1 MASKLQQRLAEK
13 TTGIQRKAPPNEAGE
28 VIGTASTMPPTVETD
43 HVLGTRRSM
52 SMPGQ
57 LGAFR
62 LEAQKYETIIADLQ
76 VKLAAVNQGSYS
88 VTRISLTLID
98 DSPYQPRLEIDP
110 EEIDELAKTMAAAH
124 QADPVKVRR
133 VGDRFELISG
143 HRRVRAARTLG
154 WEEIDAIVEVR
165 NDMEAEVEAML
176 LVVGNVHL
184 SAYELAKMYDRAIS
198 KGIVPNQTACAAFFA
213 TKQPVV
219 SACLGM
225 LSLPQEIIS
234 ILDAKPRLMGYE
246 CAKVVK
252 ALIKDHPAH
261 LDTIIRGVSR
271 LGEGMQQSALK
282 GWVRQAIRQTTEPKE
297 DDRRTITS
305 NGRPVFTTKRDPRSV
320 TVSCKIPGMDIEV
333 FEERLRLW
341 LHEQAKTVSE
351 LIGGAAT

>member
-1 MASKLQQRLAEK
+1 MASKLQQRLAGK
-13 TTGIQRKAPPNEAGE
+13 TAAIQRVASPSEAHE
-28 VIGTASTMPPTVETD
+28 VRGTANSSLSTVDSDATS
-43 HVLGTRRSM
+43 GSRRSM

-62 LEAQKYETIIADLQ
+62 LEAQKYELVIADLQ
-76 VKLAAVNQGSYS
+76 AKLAAANQGSYTI
-88 VTRISLTLID
+88 TRIPLPLID

-124 QADPVKVRR
+124 QADPIKVRR

-154 WEEIDAIVEVR
+154 WEEIDAIIEVR
-165 NDMEAEVEAML
+165 NDIEAEVEAML

-198 KGIVPNQTACAAFFA
+198 KGIVANQTACAAFFA
-213 TKQPVV
+213 AKQPVV

-225 LSLPQEIIS
+225 LDLPPEIIS
-234 ILDAKPRLMGYE
+234 LLDSKPRLMGYE

-252 ALIKDHPAH
+252 ALIKEHPTH
-261 LDTIIRGVSR
+261 IDTIIRGVAR
-271 LGEGMQQSALK
+271 LGEGMQQNALK
-282 GWVRQAIRQTTEPKE
+282 GWVRQSIKQSAEHKE

-320 TVSCKIPGMDIEV
+320 TVSCKIPGMDIEI

-341 LHEQAKTVSE
+341 LQEQAKSVDE
-351 LIGGAAT
+351 LMTGA

>member
-1 MASKLQQRLAEK
+1 MASKLQQRLAQK
-13 TTGIQRKAPPNEAGE
+13 TTAIQRPAPSSEGE
-28 VIGTASTMPPTVETD
+28 GVIGTANNPSSAIDTD
-43 HVLGTRRSM
+43 HTSGTRRSM

-62 LEAQKYETIIADLQ
+62 LEAQKYELIIADLQ
-76 VKLAAVNQGSYS
+76 AKLAAANQGSYT
-88 VTRISLTLID
+88 VTRIFLNLID

-124 QADPVKVRR
+124 QADPIKVRR

-154 WEEIDAIVEVR
+154 WDEIDAIVEVR
-165 NDMEAEVEAML
+165 TDMEAEVEAML

-198 KGIVPNQTACAAFFA
+198 KGIVSNQTACAAFFA

-225 LSLPQEIIS
+225 LDLPQEIIS
-234 ILDAKPRLMGYE
+234 ILDARPRLMGYE

-252 ALIKDHPAH
+252 ALIKENPAH
-261 LDTIIRGVSR
+261 VDTIVRGVKR
-271 LGEGMQQSALK
+271 LGDGMQQNALK
-282 GWVRQAIRQTTEPKE
+282 GWVRQAIRQTTEHKE

-320 TVSCKIPGMDIEV
+320 TVSCKIPGMNIEV

-341 LHEQAKTVSE
+341 LQDQAKTVNE
-351 LIGGAAT
+351 LINVQ